1 MNRRRVYTLVGC
13 SSQPNK
19 PKIPLGQSQES
30 QNTDNLAS
38 NAVVVVVVVVVESV
52 TLQQDESIQIM
63 YERTLQS
70 FLYFFVSAIFT
81 HAA

>member
-1 MNRRRVYTLVGC
+1 MCIRRVYTLVGC

-19 PKIPLGQSQES
+19 TKIPLGQSQES
-30 QNTDNLAS
+30 QNTDDLAS
-38 NAVVVVVVVVVESV
+38 NAVVVVVVVVESV